1 MSPEKNPLE
10 IYKILPGTNCGQ
22 CFLPSCLAFSAAVV
36 RGDRKLAD
44 CPFVK
49 ADESQTVKPTVVT
62 TEPYE
67 IMRNEEIKLLQEQV
81 AGLDLPSLADR
92 LGGKMA
98 GDRLVIASLGK
109 NFLVDSRGRVTSEC
123 HTHAGITI
131 PLLNYIVYSKGDNP
145 TGSWVSFRELKNGA
159 AMSALFEQR
168 GEKRLQRLA
177 DSHTELFDDL
187 IGIFSGTKEKKI
199 FTSDISIVL
208 HPLPKLP
215 LLICYWRPEDDLGSK
230 LNILF
235 DATADRHLTLAWIF
249 ELCIGMVSMFEKI
262 ARKHL

>member
-10 IYKILPGTNCGQ
+10 IYKILPKTNCGQ

-36 RGDRKLAD
+36 SGDRKLHD
-44 CPFVK
+44 CPFIKEV
-49 ADESQTVKPTVVT
+49 DTQSVKPTVVT

-81 AGLDLPSLADR
+81 ADLDLSALAVL
-92 LGGKMA
+92 LGGKMT
-98 GDRLVIASLGK
+98 GDRLTITCLGK
-109 NFLVDSRGRVTSEC
+109 NFLVDSQGRVTSEC
-123 HTHAGITI
+123 HTHAGLII
-131 PLLNYIVYSKGDNP
+131 PLLSYIVYSRGADPGGN
-145 TGSWVSFRELKNGA
+145 WVSFRELKGGA
-159 AMSALFEQR
+159 PMSALFEQR
-168 GEKRLQRLA
+168 GEKRLQKLA

-187 IGIFSGTKEKKI
+187 VGMFSGKKEKEL
-199 FTSDISIVL
+199 FASDISVVL

-215 LLICYWRPEDDLGSK
+215 VLICYWKPEDDLGSK

-235 DATADRHLTLAWIF
+235 DATAERHLAIESIF
-249 ELCIGMVSMFEKI
+249 ELSIGMVMMFEKI